1 MADKQKIIIYGAGQM
16 ARIAILSLKELL
28 EDFENQ
34 VIGCVVTSVEN
45 NPRVI
50 ENLNVHDLDYYKNY
64 GNNFLYL
71 IAVRERFRTQIIEE
85 LKNRGINNLEIF
97 EYQKYKE
104 LLEKLLISQ
113 NKDRYKEF
121 VDNFDDSILSDEDY
135 ILFLSRQLKV
145 GTLNFEVNLAEHC
158 NLNCQCCNHFSPLAE
173 KKFLDCT
180 VLENDL
186 KQLNK
191 VLDIDNAIGKVM
203 LLGGEP
209 LLHPY
214 IERILKISGKYL
226 STAKLEVVT
235 NGILIPKM
243 SLEFW
248 ELLRKYNI
256 GLIVTKYPIKYDYT
270 LAEKVAEENGI
281 IISYG
286 DSYEPI
292 KTTYHLP
299 IKDEPEFNPYSMYAK
314 CKHAN
319 QCVVLKKGH
328 LYTCPLAA
336 NIEHYNKYF
345 EKHIPEGE
353 EVSIDIYKINTW
365 KEAEEFLKRPNK
377 MCCHCDICHYT
388 YDIPWAIS
396 KREMLEWS

>member
-135 ILFLSRQLKV
+135 ILF
-145 GTLNFEVNLAEHC
+145 
-158 NLNCQCCNHFSPLAE
+158 
-173 KKFLDCT
+173 
-180 VLENDL
+180 
-186 KQLNK
+186 
-191 VLDIDNAIGKVM
+191 
-203 LLGGEP
+203 
-209 LLHPY
+209 
-214 IERILKISGKYL
+214 
-226 STAKLEVVT
+226 
-235 NGILIPKM
+235 
-243 SLEFW
+243 
-248 ELLRKYNI
+248 
-256 GLIVTKYPIKYDYT
+256 
-270 LAEKVAEENGI
+270 
-281 IISYG
+281 
-286 DSYEPI
+286 
-292 KTTYHLP
+292 
-299 IKDEPEFNPYSMYAK
+299 
-314 CKHAN
+314 
-319 QCVVLKKGH
+319 
-328 LYTCPLAA
+328 
-336 NIEHYNKYF
+336 
-345 EKHIPEGE
+345 
-353 EVSIDIYKINTW
+353 
-365 KEAEEFLKRPNK
+365 
-377 MCCHCDICHYT
+377 
-388 YDIPWAIS
+388 
-396 KREMLEWS
+396 